1 MKEHRDQA
9 GSSAR
14 RARSARAAPRDQTAS
29 EFASVLLRLCEATGA
44 RGAALVDQEGET
56 VDYGGAVDPFEIRV
70 AAAEWRIV
78 LQVVT
83 SSPVP
88 SWPEVAQVHVRSARK
103 AWVLVPLAEGYAVV
117 VELPRR
123 AFSISARALGEAL
136 RDLAAEAGLSYR
148 PRDREVWERVEVR
161 ALPSDARRP
170 AAVCIDGVWLEL
182 EVLGRCR
189 AGPADRRE
197 IGYRARLENGAEVTL
212 VRERLGRWYADARL
226 ALPPPTSLR
235 AAALPR
241 L

>member
-1 MKEHRDQA
+1 MTAHRDEA
-9 GSSAR
+9 AHSAR
-14 RARSARAAPRDQTAS
+14 RSRATGAAPRDQTAS
-29 EFASVLLRLCEATGA
+29 EFAAVLLRLCEATGA

-56 VDYGGAVDPFEIRV
+56 VDYGGGIDPFEIKV

-78 LQVVT
+78 LHAVT
-83 SSPVP
+83 ASPVP

-103 AWVLVPLAEGYAVV
+103 AWVLVPLAEGYALV

-136 RDLAAEAGLSYR
+136 RDLAAEAGFSYR

-161 ALPSDARRP
+161 ATPGDPRRP
-170 AAVCIDGVWLEL
+170 AAVCIDTSWLAV
-182 EVLGRCR
+182 EVLGRCH
-189 AGPADRRE
+189 AGPTGRRE